1 MATSTTSPTTPT
13 APTSPSPTLPASP
26 TTPTAPTSPSPTL
39 PASPSTSIT
48 PTNLNTLESL
58 QNHLKTLLIHLDDLR
73 ASRDQNASQIKELF
87 RAGANPTT
95 KRNIEKF
102 QKLSRE
108 VRRFKWWIRETKREL
123 DRVSES
129 FEEFLKLEGA
139 EGGG

>member
-13 APTSPSPTLPASP
+13 APTSPSPI
-26 TTPTAPTSPSPTL
+26 L
-39 PASPSTSIT
+39 PASPSPSTT
-48 PTNLNTLESL
+48 LANFDTLESL

-73 ASRDQNASQIKELF
+73 ASREQNASQIKELF
-87 RAGANPTT
+87 HAGAKPTT

-108 VRRFKWWIRETKREL
+108 IRRFKWWIRETKREL
-123 DRVSES
+123 DRVSAS
-129 FEEFLKLEGA
+129 FEELLNPQGA